1 MKKSFIKY
9 TFILSAFF
17 AFVSCDDELNQQ
29 PFNSFTPDTYYNTPT
44 DFNNALR
51 GMYSGFLGGAYYGG
65 SMLSRPDILADN
77 VILAQRGRRTNQ
89 FFFEWRY
96 VANSSWDAMTSPY
109 LVINRANRVI
119 ENINNLQDGDEKNG
133 FLAEAKAARA
143 FAMFDML
150 RVYSKIP
157 TQSADANE
165 SLGMTINI
173 GTDPNFVAPRNTV
186 AETMNFVI
194 SELEEA
200 AGLIDDSNGVDRIS
214 RNAVYALLSR
224 VYLYNGEY
232 QKCIDA
238 ANQVTTQVAS
248 ASNFPGVWTDSN
260 NDGVIFKID
269 QDRNLDRVSIGV
281 EWSQSSGG
289 EVIPEYVFSY
299 EFFNLFQS
307 NDVRKNAYSF
317 TGVDSN
323 GDVYNAIRKMLGEAG
338 QNNGIVDAKLL
349 RAAEVYLNKAEAHAR
364 LNQDAQAL
372 AALDVVRAN
381 RYLGFASGNE
391 TGTALLNAIK
401 LERRLELAFEGHRF
415 FDLKRWNE
423 GVVRSSTDGDFFDG
437 SGTPAE
443 FTSLPAGSPKFQ
455 LPIPQAEINIYPALQ
470 QNPGY

>member
-1 MKKSFIKY
+1 MKNKFFKY
-9 TFILSAFF
+9 SLIFASLV
-17 AFVSCDDELNQQ
+17 AFVACDEQLDQQ
-29 PFNSFTPDTYYNTPT
+29 PNNSFTPSTYFNSPT
-44 DFNNALR
+44 DFENAIR
-51 GMYSGFLGGAYYGG
+51 GVYSGFLGGAYYGG

-89 FFFEWRY
+89 AFFEWRHNSA
-96 VANSSWDAMTSPY
+96 VAWDLMTSPY
-109 LVINRANRVI
+109 IVINRSNLVLQ
-119 ENINNLQDGDEKNG
+119 NIDRLSDGDQKDNFKG
-133 FLAEAKAARA
+133 QALAARA

-157 TQSADANE
+157 TQSSDANS
-165 SLGMTINI
+165 SLGMVIVTGI
-173 GTDPNFVAPRNTV
+173 DPNYVAPRTTV
-186 AETMNFVI
+186 QECMEFVI
-194 SELEEA
+194 ADLEEA
-200 AGLIDDSNGVDRIS
+200 VTLLADDNGVAALDRDS
-214 RNAVYALLSR
+214 AYALLSR

-248 ASNFPGVWTDSN
+248 ATNFPGVWTDSN

-269 QDRNLDRVSIGV
+269 QDRNLDGISIGV

-289 EVIPEYVFSY
+289 EVIPEYVFSF

-423 GVVRSSTDGDFFDG
+423 GVVRSATDGDFFDG
-437 SGTPAE
+437 SGTPAD
-443 FTSLPAGSPKFQ
+443 FTNLPAGSHLFQ
-455 LPIPQAEINIYPALQ
+455 MPIPQGEINIYPDLQ